1 MEMDKVRLRTYRQVW
16 TQEQVIYQI
25 ERVRLPFPVS
35 FSQAGVF
42 AAAVLVMV
50 LLSRLLLLSSVSWV
64 LRYAV
69 IPGAVTW
76 FLTKQRLDGKP
87 PLRWL
92 LSMLRYA
99 LSPKRLNRLRPMADQ
114 PGRLRFTGSIAYR
127 LKG

>member
-1 MEMDKVRLRTYRQVW
+1 MEIDRVRLRTYRQVW
-16 TQEQVIYQI
+16 TQERVIYQI

-35 FSQAGVF
+35 FRQAGVF
-42 AAAVLVMV
+42 AASELAMV
-50 LLSRLLLLSSVSWV
+50 VLSRLPFLSVLSWV
-64 LRYAV
+64 LRFAL
-69 IPGAVTW
+69 IPGAITW

-99 LSPKRLNRLRPMADQ
+99 FSPKHLNRLRTMPKQ
-114 PGRLRFTGSIAYR
+114 GERVRFSAGIAYR

>member
-1 MEMDKVRLRTYRQVW
+1 MELDKVRLRTYRQVW
-16 TQEQVIYQI
+16 SQEQVIYQI

-35 FSQAGVF
+35 FRQAGVF
-42 AAAVLVMV
+42 AAVVAAMAVLSEVPAMAAISP
-50 LLSRLLLLSSVSWV
+50 L
-64 LRYAV
+64 LRYVV

-92 LSMLRYA
+92 FAMLRYA
-99 LSPKRLNRLRPMADQ
+99 LGPKHLNRLRPMTQQ
-114 PGRLRFTGSIAYR
+114 PARLRFGGSIGYR